1 MTTSHLS
8 RRAVLTGMAAAGAGL
23 ALPTAAH
30 SAGAALD
37 RPGAPLDRP
46 GAPRDPIGFAGSAL
60 EYDAAAYV
68 QLEPEFLGVEKATYP
83 RVKLMSDG
91 RYLLIYQDAQI
102 GWNIYWTTSSDL
114 IDWSEPELLFESY
127 KVPDDCNHPHVCTGS
142 DDMCFSTADAVV
154 LDNGDILA
162 VCSYRASK
170 NFYYTFDMSGLI
182 MRRSQD
188 HGQTWSAPEIVYVGP
203 TWEPYVTQ
211 LRSGEVQIYFT
222 HIAPKMAIEDTAH
235 SSGVGLLRSFDGGV
249 TWTPNVTGYPYEAQR
264 IAQLYRMDSPTGV
277 KMFTDQMP
285 TIIETGAPG
294 EIALAVESKVDNDP
308 FHISIIHTDG
318 NWPDHLGL
326 DEEGPADRQN
336 RVFVGAAP
344 YLGRF
349 PTGETVLAYNTSSRQ
364 HLRLGDSEARSF
376 GEPQI
381 FLPGRGFW
389 GTVEVVGPRTAL
401 ISMQSVRTDAGN
413 AIMIGTIR
421 LNRPISAEI
430 YPVGGAPTW
439 DGHGEIFLGGVSQAQ
454 MRVRAARAGNTLLL
468 RVERRGGAL
477 QPGDMTTI
485 RLASRRDQAQQL
497 KIAIDHHGEVSLA
510 AAEAGVS
517 SQLTANAGESQ
528 VWEVQVPLRRL
539 RPTGSKLGIGLE
551 LTSLSAEGA
560 VTVELLHDMSVDDP
574 ATWLDLSL
582 AGR

>member
-1 MTTSHLS
+1 MTTSHFS
-8 RRAVLTGMAAAGAGL
+8 RRAVLTGMAAMGAGV
-23 ALPTAAH
+23 AVVPAAVA
-30 SAGAALD
+30 SAGAPLV
-37 RPGAPLDRP
+37 RPRTTGGP
-46 GAPRDPIGFAGSAL
+46 GGIAGSAL

-102 GWNIYWTTSSDL
+102 GWDIYWTTSSDL
-114 IDWSEPELLFESY
+114 TDWSEPEVLFESY
-127 KVPDDCNHPHVCTGS
+127 KIPDDCNHPHACTGT
-142 DDMCFSTADAVV
+142 DDVCFSTADAVV
-154 LDNGDILA
+154 LDNGEILA

-188 HGQTWSAPEIVYVGP
+188 HGQTWSEPEIVYVGP

-222 HIAPKMAIEDTAH
+222 HIAPKMAIENTAH
-235 SSGVGLLRSFDGGV
+235 SSGVGLLRSFDGGA
-249 TWTPNVTGYPYEAQR
+249 TWTPNVTGYPFEAQR
-264 IAQLYRMDSPTGV
+264 IAQLYRKDSEDGV
-277 KMFTDQMP
+277 KMFSDQMP
-285 TIIETGAPG
+285 TIIETGARG
-294 EIALAVESKVDNDP
+294 EITLAVETKVGEDP
-308 FHISIIHTDG
+308 FHVSLIHTDA
-318 NWPDHLGL
+318 NWPDHLGI
-326 DEEGPADRQN
+326 DEEGPADREN

-349 PTGETVLAYNTSSRQ
+349 PTGETVLVYNTSSRQ
-364 HLRLGDSEARSF
+364 HVRLGDSEARSF

-401 ISMQSVRTDAGN
+401 ISMQSVRTAEGKAN

-421 LNRPISAEI
+421 LNRAISAEI
-430 YPVGGAPTW
+430 YPADGAPSW
-439 DGHGEIFLGGVSQAQ
+439 DGDGGEIFLGGIGPAQVRVS
-454 MRVRAARAGNTLLL
+454 AARAGNTLTL

-477 QPGDMTTI
+477 QPGDLTSI
-485 RLASRRDQAQQL
+485 YLASRRDPAQRLQ
-497 KIAIDHHGEVSLA
+497 IAIDHQGEVDAA

-517 SQLTANAGESQ
+517 AQTVSDSGDSR
-528 VWEVQVPLRRL
+528 VWEVQVPLGQL
-539 RPTGSKLGIGLE
+539 RPTGWKLGIGVE
-551 LTSLSAEGA
+551 LVSVSAEGT
-560 VTVELLHDMSVDDP
+560 TVELLHGMSVDDS

-582 AGR
+582 AGG